1 MGLPQLPRRRVAVS
15 QADVAFLDARGTH
28 LEVAHLL
35 VVDDDEAIRRLLR
48 RLFEGA
54 GHEVVE
60 AEDGASGLRLLWSE
74 RPQLLVLDIT
84 MEGMTGWDVLERV
97 RELSDL
103 PVMMLSGRA
112 DELEKVRALRG
123 GADDYVT
130 KPFARQELLARID
143 ALLRRRGEPSFST
156 AQYDDGL
163 LHVDYARHRATV
175 GDQPVDLTALEFRL
189 LTSFVQH
196 ADEVLS
202 AGQLLDLA
210 WGGAERAAPA
220 QVKLTVSRLRAKLAE
235 AGAPPELI
243 ETRRG
248 AGYHYRPAGGTG
260 VR

>member
-1 MGLPQLPRRRVAVS
+1 MPN
-15 QADVAFLDARGTH
+15 
-28 LEVAHLL
+28 LL
-35 VVDDDEAIRRLLR
+35 VVDDDESVRSLLR
-48 RLFEGA
+48 RLLEGA
-54 GHEVVE
+54 GHEVAE
-60 AEDGASGLRLLWSE
+60 APDGASGLRLLWSE
-74 RPQLLVLDIT
+74 RPDLLVLDIT
-84 MEGMTGWDVLERV
+84 MDGMSGWEVLERV

-103 PVMMLSGRA
+103 PVMMLSGRS

-143 ALLRRRGEPSFST
+143 VLLRRRADPSFSSD
-156 AQYDDGL
+156 QYDDGL
-163 LHVDYARHRATV
+163 VRVDYSRHQASVHER
-175 GDQPVDLTALEFRL
+175 PVDLTALEFRL

-202 AGQLLDLA
+202 ADQLLALA

-248 AGYHYRPAGGTG
+248 AGYHYRPAGGAG